1 MNQTP
6 IDQAS
11 DIAATLELG
20 AKRTNS
26 RRRRLIVA
34 GIVAV
39 AAVVS
44 VWFWSRDGQEVR
56 YATVKAE
63 RGALSVSVTATG
75 TLQPTNQVDVGSELS
90 GTVKTVEVDYNDRVE
105 TGQVLARLDT
115 AKLESQVVQSESAL
129 NTAKSKVTEAQASLQ
144 ETRREFERNKDLF
157 ARRAASDKD
166 LVAADAAYKKAQAAL
181 ASAHSQVAQAKAT
194 LAVDRTNLAKA
205 VIRSPVDG
213 MVLARKVEPGQ
224 TVAASFQAPVLF
236 TLAEDLTKMEL
247 HVDVDEADVGQVKAG
262 QDASFTVD
270 AYPDRRF
277 PSKIAEVRY
286 APKTVSGV
294 VTYETLLTVDNGKL
308 LLRPGMTGTADITVQ
323 RAENVLLVP
332 NTALRFR
339 PPAEEEAK
347 PDSDGGGSF
356 VSKMFPRPPRGP
368 RQTEQPSADRH
379 HQRLWTLRQ
388 GALAAVPVTIGASD
402 GRNTEIRAGAV
413 EPGMEIVTDILG
425 PAK

>member
-20 AKRTNS
+20 AKRTIA
-26 RRRRLIVA
+26 RRRSLIII

-39 AAVVS
+39 AAAVS
-44 VWFWSRDGQEVR
+44 LWFWSRDGQDVR

-63 RGALSVSVTATG
+63 RGALSVTVTATG

-90 GTVKTVEVDYNDRVE
+90 GTVKAVEVDYNDRVK

-129 NTAKSKVTEAQASLQ
+129 STAKSKVSEAQASLQ
-144 ETRREFERNKDLF
+144 ETRREFLRNKDLF
-157 ARRAASDKD
+157 ARHAASDKD
-166 LVAADAAYKKAQAAL
+166 LVAADAAYKKAQATL
-181 ASAHSQVAQAKAT
+181 ASANSQVAQAKAT

-205 VIRSPVDG
+205 VIRSPIEG

-262 QDASFTVD
+262 QDATFTVD

-294 VTYETLLTVDNGKL
+294 VTYETLLTVDNGNL

-332 NTALRFR
+332 NTALRFK
-339 PPAEEEAK
+339 PPQQAEK
-347 PDSDGGGSF
+347 PDDAGGGSF
-356 VSKMFPRPPRGP
+356 VSKMFPRPPRGT
-368 RQTEQPSADRH
+368 RQTEQPSADRR

-388 GALAAVPVTIGASD
+388 GALVAIPVTLGASD
-402 GRNTEIRAGAV
+402 GRKTEIRAGEI

-425 PAK
+425 PTK